1 MAARR
6 YVLWLTITILIAAS
20 LQLTVANGALQVGFY
35 DSSCSSAESVVK
47 SAVQSAVSSDSTI
60 AASLIRLHFHDCFV
74 QGCDASILLTGTG
87 TEQTALPNL
96 SVRGYSVISDAKS
109 QLEAVCPGVVSCA
122 DITALAA
129 RDSVEILG
137 GASYSAETGRFDGT
151 APGSDITLP
160 GPNMTVDEA
169 TPFFTNLGLTQ
180 EDMVTLTGAHTVG
193 VSQCQFFVDR
203 LYNFKGTGQPD
214 PNLDAGYLAT
224 LQSLCPDVS
233 GDLTNVAL
241 DENSEFKFDTNYF
254 KNLQLSKGLLRIDQ
268 EIGNDASTSGRVN
281 TLAASPFT
289 FGADFG
295 TAMIAMGRI
304 GVLTSGNV
312 RAVCETA

>member
-129 RDSVEILG
+129 RDSVEIVRIMTCHYKIAIVNQLQFSVCRPEL
-137 GASYSAETGRFDGT
+137 AQLIYSDIKLSCHGCAARWSFLQRRNWSLWWHRPRIGYHFTRPKHDCRWGHSILHQSWSHTGRYGH
-151 APGSDITLP
+151 PY
-160 GPNMTVDEA
+160 
-169 TPFFTNLGLTQ
+169 
-180 EDMVTLTGAHTVG
+180 
-193 VSQCQFFVDR
+193 R
-203 LYNFKGTGQPD
+203 
-214 PNLDAGYLAT
+214 
-224 LQSLCPDVS
+224 
-233 GDLTNVAL
+233 
-241 DENSEFKFDTNYF
+241 
-254 KNLQLSKGLLRIDQ
+254 
-268 EIGNDASTSGRVN
+268 
-281 TLAASPFT
+281 
-289 FGADFG
+289 
-295 TAMIAMGRI
+295 
-304 GVLTSGNV
+304 
-312 RAVCETA
+312 